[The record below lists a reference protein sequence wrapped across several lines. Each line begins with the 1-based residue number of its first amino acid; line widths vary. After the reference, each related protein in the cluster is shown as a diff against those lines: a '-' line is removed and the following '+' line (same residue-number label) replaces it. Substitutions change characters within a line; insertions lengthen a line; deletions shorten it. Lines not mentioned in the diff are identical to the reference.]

1 MILSVNFY
9 NKIHMASKGRYGK
22 YLRSLIVVGDF
33 LCINFAYLLASLVFE
48 FNPDF
53 YNHLIWALLNVA
65 YIPVSTLFS
74 QIHNQRIVYANH
86 VVITALQSTLF
97 HAVIFVALLYF
108 ARDIETI
115 NLHQLLVLYSIIVV
129 LTPLWWITARKLLK
143 SYRRKGYNFR
153 KVIIIGYGRSGKML
167 ESALLTDV
175 GYGYK
180 LIGVFDDNVSLKEEH
195 KLYRGTIADVENF
208 VRNNDVDEI
217 YCALPTSE
225 EEKVLSLTSFA
236 EAMAIHFY
244 IIPSITPY
252 LHRRI
257 HFDNIGDVPIMSIR
271 REPLE
276 HPLNNLV
283 KRTFDILFSGIVLL
297 FTPLVLIPVGI
308 AVKCSS
314 PGPIFFK
321 QKRTGLRGKEFV
333 CYKFRT
339 MRVNSASDEQQA
351 TKNDPR
357 KTRVGEFL
365 RKSNIDELPQFW
377 NVLKGDMS
385 VVGPR
390 PHMIKHTEDYSKLIE
405 SYMLRHLVKPGIT
418 GWAQVNGYR
427 GETKEL
433 WQMEKRVQ
441 YDVWYIENWDFFL
454 DIKIIYLTIAN
465 VFKGEKNA
473 Y

>member
-1 MILSVNFY
+1 
-9 NKIHMASKGRYGK
+9 MATKGRYGK
-22 YLRSLIVVGDF
+22 YLRSVIVLGDF
-33 LCINFAYLLASLVFE
+33 LCINAAYLLACHVCD
-48 FNPDF
+48 FNDTF
-53 YNHLIWALLNVA
+53 YNHLIWALVNIA

-74 QIHNQRIVYANH
+74 RIHNQRIVYANH
-86 VVITALQSTLF
+86 VVMTALQSTLS
-97 HAVIFVALLYF
+97 HAIIFVALLYLF
-108 ARDIETI
+108 HDIEKVSTQYI
-115 NLHQLLVLYSIIVV
+115 MALYGCMFI
-129 LTPLWWITARKLLK
+129 LKPLWWICARKTLK
-143 SYRRKGYNFR
+143 MYRSKGYNFR
-153 KVIIIGYGRSGKML
+153 KVIIVGYGRSGKMI
-167 ESALLTDV
+167 ESALLSDA

-180 LIGVFDDNVSLKEEH
+180 IIGVFDDNRTISDTN
-195 KLYRGTIADVENF
+195 KLYKGTTADVEEF
-208 VRNNDVDEI
+208 ALKNNVDEI
-217 YCALPTSE
+217 YCALPTPE
-225 EEKVLSLTSFA
+225 EEKVMTLTRFA
-236 EAMAIHFY
+236 EKNAIHFY
-244 IIPSITPY
+244 IIPGITPY

-257 HFDNIGDVPIMSIR
+257 HFDSIGDVPIMSIR

-276 HPLNNLV
+276 NPINMYI
-283 KRTFDILFSGIVLL
+283 KRIFDIVFSAVVLL
-297 FTPLVLIPVGI
+297 FMPMVFIPVAI
-308 AVKCSS
+308 AVKLSS
-314 PGPIFFK
+314 PGPVFFK
-321 QKRTGLRGKEFV
+321 QKRTGIRGKEFY

-339 MRVNSASDEQQA
+339 MRINSNSDVQQA

-357 KTRVGEFL
+357 KTKIGEIL
-365 RKSNIDELPQFW
+365 RKTNIDELPQFW

-454 DIKIIYLTIAN
+454 DIKIIYLTVAN
-465 VFKGEKNA
+465 AIRGEKNA

>member
-1 MILSVNFY
+1 
-9 NKIHMASKGRYGK
+9 MASKGRYGK

-33 LCINFAYLLASLVFE
+33 ICINTAYLLACIICD
-48 FNPDF
+48 FNDLF
-53 YNHLIWALLNVA
+53 YNNLLWALVNVA
-65 YIPVSTLFS
+65 YIPVSTLYS
-74 QIHNQRIVYANH
+74 SIHNQRIIYANH
-86 VVITALQSTLF
+86 IVMTALQSTIF
-97 HAVIFVALLYF
+97 HATIFVALLYLF
-108 ARDIETI
+108 HDINVVNIEYI
-115 NLHQLLVLYSIIVV
+115 LILYAFMMI
-129 LTPLWWITARKLLK
+129 LNPLWWIAARKVLK
-143 SYRRKGYNFR
+143 IYRSKGYNFR
-153 KVIIIGYGRSGKML
+153 KVIIVGYGRSGKMI
-167 ESALLTDV
+167 ENALLSDA

-180 LIGVFDDNVSLKEEH
+180 IIGVFDDNKTLGKNSSVYK
-195 KLYRGTIADVENF
+195 GTTADVEAFALEKN
-208 VRNNDVDEI
+208 VDEI
-217 YCALPTSE
+217 YCALPTPE
-225 EEKVLSLTSFA
+225 EEKIMALTRFA
-236 EAMAIHFY
+236 EKNAIHFY
-244 IIPSITPY
+244 IIPGITPY

-257 HFDNIGDVPIMSIR
+257 HFDSMGDVPIMSIR

-276 HPLNNLV
+276 NPVNKFI
-283 KRTFDILFSGIVLL
+283 KRAFDIIFSMMVLL
-297 FTPLVLIPVGI
+297 FMPFIFIPVAI
-308 AVKCSS
+308 AVKLSS
-314 PGPIFFK
+314 PGPIFFR
-321 QKRTGLRGKEFV
+321 QKRTGIKGKEFY

-339 MRVNSASDEQQA
+339 MRVNSNSDTQQA

-357 KTRVGEFL
+357 KTKVGEFL
-365 RKSNIDELPQFW
+365 RKTNIDELPQFW

-454 DIKIIYLTIAN
+454 DLKIIYLTVINA
-465 VFKGEKNA
+465 FKGEKNA

>member
-1 MILSVNFY
+1 
-9 NKIHMASKGRYGK
+9 MATGGRYGK
-22 YLRSLIVVGDF
+22 YLRSLIVLGDF
-33 LCINFAYLLASLVFE
+33 LCINFAFLLVCLICNFKTE
-48 FNPDF
+48 FCS
-53 YNHLIWALLNVA
+53 HITWTLINVA

-86 VVITALQSTLF
+86 VVITALQSTLL
-97 HAVIFVALLYF
+97 HAVIFVALLF
-108 ARDIETI
+108 FLNSI
-115 NLHQLLVLYSIIVV
+115 NNIDNMHILLLYAFMVV
-129 LTPLWWITARKLLK
+129 IMPLWWLTARKILK
-143 SYRRKGYNFR
+143 IYRSKGYNFK
-153 KVIIIGYGRSGKML
+153 KVVIVGYGRSGKML
-167 ESALLTDV
+167 ENALLSDA

-180 LIGVFDDNVSLKEEH
+180 IMAIFDDDIATHRSH
-195 KLYRGTIADVENF
+195 QLYHGTISDVEQF
-208 VRNNDVDEI
+208 VQENSIDEI
-217 YCALPTSE
+217 YCALPTLQ
-225 EEKVLSLTSFA
+225 EEKILTLTRFA
-236 EAMAIHFY
+236 EKNAIHFY
-244 IIPSITPY
+244 VIPGITPY
-252 LHRRI
+252 LHRRL
-257 HFDNIGDVPIMSIR
+257 HFDSMGDVPVMSIR

-276 HPLNNLV
+276 NPFNLII
-283 KRTFDILFSGIVLL
+283 KRAFDIVFSGMFLL
-297 FTPLVLIPVGI
+297 VSPLIFIPVAI

-314 PGPIFFK
+314 PGPVFFK
-321 QKRTGLRGKEFV
+321 QKRTGIRGKEFY

-339 MRVNSASDEQQA
+339 MRVNSNSDSQQA

-365 RKSNIDELPQFW
+365 RKTSIDELPQFW
-377 NVLKGDMS
+377 NVFRGDMS

-454 DIKIIYLTIAN
+454 DLKIIYLTIAN
-465 VFKGEKNA
+465 ALRGEKNA